1 MVLPYICLEWNGY
14 CSLKNTLQFQKFAA
28 KIIEQTL
35 KIRKKNQNEGGGKMG
50 KELVQIFKEKAQAVS
65 AIVEDVG
72 SLKEAV
78 GYVVNLCDQKEA
90 CQLLLSG
97 CGEPLSA
104 DGGALCAE
112 KQPKTIA
119 APGLD
124 AALTKRFHEKCH
136 ASGITFITGGLRDHL
151 AGIDMGFTIADYG
164 IAETGTL
171 VIDSTREDIRL
182 ASMISEIHLALLPV
196 KRIVDT
202 ADEIADALAAAMAGP
217 SNYTAFITGA
227 SRTADIE
234 RVLALGVHG
243 PLELHVLLLGEN

>member
-1 MVLPYICLEWNGY
+1 VSHSP
-14 CSLKNTLQFQKFAA
+14 STLLFTHKA
-28 KIIEQTL
+28 
-35 KIRKKNQNEGGGKMG
+35 
-50 KELVQIFKEKAQAVS
+50 ELVS
-65 AIVEDVG
+65 TIVRSVASLEDA
-72 SLKEAV
+72 LA
-78 GYVVNLCDQKEA
+78 YALAACDQKEA
-90 CQLLLSG
+90 CPLLVSG
-97 CGEPLSA
+97 CEADLSEA
-104 DGGALCAE
+104 GTALCDQKSA
-112 KQPKTIA
+112 KIIA
-119 APGLD
+119 APD
-124 AALTKRFHEKCH
+124 LTTDVREKFGAQCEQ
-136 ASGITFITGGLRDHL
+136 AGIQLIHQGLRDHL
-151 AGIDMGFTIADYG
+151 GGIDIGITWANWG